1 MSRPLT
7 VFLPYGGQEHS
18 RRTIEQLKQSPL
30 VESIC
35 VLSTR
40 AAGDA
45 PVGCA
50 RLAVESL
57 HSSKTM
63 QAIAARASTPYTLL
77 VIHDTTIE
85 FGQFSLERL
94 LSVAQF
100 TGSGMVYSDYHD
112 IQEGKR
118 VSHPVIEYQA
128 GSLRDDFNFGSV
140 LFFDTKAF
148 KAAASA
154 GRRQNFK
161 YAGLYSLR
169 LALSRTHPLTRVG
182 EHLYGKAEQ
191 DVRKSDVKQFD
202 YVDPKN
208 REVQVEMERAVTEHL
223 KRVGA
228 WLKPKFKTASLN
240 EGEFANEASVII
252 PVKNRVNTV
261 GDAVRSVLKQK
272 TTFPFNLIV
281 IDNHSNDGT
290 TDLLRSLAAEDRR
303 LVHVIPERQDLLI
316 GGCWNEGVHHPACG
330 RFAVQL
336 DSDDIYRDE
345 NTLQVVVDAFR
356 GQKCAMVIGS
366 YRMTNFKLEEIPPG
380 VIDHKEWTPE
390 NGRNNALRINGLG
403 APRAFYT
410 PILRQIKLPNVSYGE
425 DYAAVLAVSREYQI
439 GRIYEPIYLC
449 RRWEGNSDAG
459 IDVAKQNAFNFYKDK
474 LRTFE
479 LIARQRLNAR
489 PIAAAPKTKKTLP
502 FKPKARKGKARR

>member
-1 MSRPLT
+1 VT
-7 VFLPYGGQEHS
+7 VFLPYGGQEHT
-18 RRTIEQLKQSPL
+18 RRTIEQLRQSPL

-35 VLSTR
+35 LLSTS
-40 AAGDA
+40 AAGETPA
-45 PVGCA
+45 GCERLPVQPLYGS
-50 RLAVESL
+50 R
-57 HSSKTM
+57 TM
-63 QAIAARASTPYTLL
+63 QAIAAKASTPFTLL
-77 VIHDTTIE
+77 VVHDTTIE
-85 FGQFSLERL
+85 FGQFCLERL
-94 LSVAQF
+94 LSVAQL

-112 IQEGKR
+112 IQDGKR

-128 GSLRDDFNFGSV
+128 GSVRDDFNFGSV

-148 KAAASA
+148 KAAASD
-154 GRRQNFK
+154 GRRQDFQ
-161 YAGLYSLR
+161 YAGLYALR
-169 LALSRTHPLTRVG
+169 LALSRNCPLTRVG

-208 REVQVEMERAVTEHL
+208 RDAQVEMERAVTEHL
-223 KRVGA
+223 KQVGA
-228 WLKPKFKTASLN
+228 WLKPKFKAAKLE
-240 EGEFANEASVII
+240 EGEFVNEASVII
-252 PVKNRVNTV
+252 PVKNRVNTI
-261 GDAVRSVLKQK
+261 GDAVRSVLKQQ

-281 IDNHSNDGT
+281 VDNHSTDGT
-290 TDLLRSLAAEDRR
+290 TDLLRSRAAEDRR
-303 LVHVIPERQDLLI
+303 LVHVIPERLDLLI

-345 NTLQVVVDAFR
+345 HTLQAIVDAFR
-356 GQKCAMVIGS
+356 GEKCGMVIGS
-366 YRMTNFKLEEIPPG
+366 YRMTNFNLEEIPPG

-479 LIARQRLNAR
+479 LIARQRLNAG
-489 PIAAAPKTKKTLP
+489 PGAPAMAKKKTRSP
-502 FKPKARKGKARR
+502 RGKARTGKARR

>member
-1 MSRPLT
+1 MSKPVT
-7 VFLPYGGQEHS
+7 VFLPYGGQEHT
-18 RRTIEQLKQSPL
+18 RRTINQLRESSL

-35 VLSTR
+35 LLSTST
-40 AAGDA
+40 AGA
-45 PVGCA
+45 LPAGCE
-50 RLAVESL
+50 RIKVKSL
-57 HSSKTM
+57 YGNRTM
-63 QAIAARASTPYTLL
+63 QAIAAKATTPYTVLI
-77 VIHDTTIE
+77 IHDTTIE
-85 FGQFSLERL
+85 FGQFCLERL
-94 LSVAQF
+94 LTVAQL

-154 GRRQNFK
+154 GRRQDFE
-161 YAGLYSLR
+161 YAGLYSVR
-169 LALSRTHPLTRVG
+169 LAVSRNYPLTRIG
-182 EHLYGKAEQ
+182 EHLYGKVEQ

-208 REVQVEMERAVTEHL
+208 RAVQIEMERAVTEHL

-228 WLKPKFKTASLN
+228 WLKPRFKAAN
-240 EGEFANEASVII
+240 IEEGEFANEASVII
-252 PVKNRVNTV
+252 PVRNREKTV
-261 GDAVRSVLKQK
+261 GDAVRSVLKQQ
-272 TTFPFNLIV
+272 TSFPFNLIV
-281 IDNHSNDGT
+281 VDNHSTDGT
-290 TDLLRSLAAEDRR
+290 TDLLRSLAAEDKR
-303 LVHVIPERQDLLI
+303 LLHVIPERQDLLI

-330 RFAVQL
+330 RFTVQL
-336 DSDDIYRDE
+336 DSDDIYKDE
-345 NTLQVVVDAFR
+345 HTLQAVVDAFR
-356 GQKCAMVIGS
+356 REKCGMVIGS
-366 YRMTNFKLEEIPPG
+366 YRMTNFNLEEIPPG
-380 VIDHKEWTPE
+380 VIDHKEWTPD

-410 PILRQIKLPNVSYGE
+410 PILRRIKLPNVSYGE

-459 IDVAKQNAFNFYKDK
+459 IDVIKQNAFNFYKDK

-479 LIARQRLNAR
+479 LVARQRLNAGQK
-489 PIAAAPKTKKTLP
+489 AAAPASKKSRP
-502 FKPKARKGKARR
+502 GKRKGRTTKARR

>member
-1 MSRPLT
+1 M
-7 VFLPYGGQEHS
+7 
-18 RRTIEQLKQSPL
+18 
-30 VESIC
+30 
-35 VLSTR
+35 
-40 AAGDA
+40 
-45 PVGCA
+45 
-50 RLAVESL
+50 
-57 HSSKTM
+57 
-63 QAIAARASTPYTLL
+63 
-77 VIHDTTIE
+77 
-85 FGQFSLERL
+85 
-94 LSVAQF
+94 AQF

-112 IQEGKR
+112 IQDGKR
-118 VSHPVIEYQA
+118 VSHPVIEYQP

-140 LFFDTKAF
+140 LFFDTKAL
-148 KAAASA
+148 KAAAGA

-161 YAGLYSLR
+161 YAGLYALR
-169 LALSRTHPLTRVG
+169 LAVSRTHPLTRVG
-182 EHLYGKAEQ
+182 EHLYGKVEL

-223 KRVGA
+223 KQIGA
-228 WLKPKFKTASLN
+228 WLKPKFKAANLD

-281 IDNHSNDGT
+281 VDNHSTDGT

-336 DSDDIYRDE
+336 DSDDIYQDE
-345 NTLQVVVDAFR
+345 HTLQTVVDAFR

-439 GRIYEPIYLC
+439 GRIYDPIYLC

-479 LIARQRLNAR
+479 LVARQRLNA
-489 PIAAAPKTKKTLP
+489 
-502 FKPKARKGKARR
+502 GSARRRRLAAKTACEAASARPAKPRR